1 MNIVLQLTIRT
12 KTPQDT
18 LSSCLEHCPLTTFH
32 WQLSC
37 PSSYFF
43 VRKLLCKKRTNSITI
58 FHFPTRLTS
67 IAEKP
72 KKQNDCVY
80 VYMHKLMYVME
91 VEIAFMVMNN
101 ILYDAIPTYAIFCQA
116 SVYLNLNFSLP
127 GGVSKLNDSFFCHQM
142 ALLKYVLD
150 FTTRWRIKTQ

>member
-58 FHFPTRLTS
+58 FHFATRLTS

-72 KKQNDCVY
+72 KNKTI
-80 VYMHKLMYVME
+80 VYMSTCINWCMWWKLRLPLWWWITYCMMQYPHMRSF
-91 VEIAFMVMNN
+91 AKPLC
-101 ILYDAIPTYAIFCQA
+101 ILTWTFHYQVAYQNSMIHFA
-116 SVYLNLNFSLP
+116 
-127 GGVSKLNDSFFCHQM
+127 
-142 ALLKYVLD
+142 
-150 FTTRWRIKTQ
+150 TRWHY